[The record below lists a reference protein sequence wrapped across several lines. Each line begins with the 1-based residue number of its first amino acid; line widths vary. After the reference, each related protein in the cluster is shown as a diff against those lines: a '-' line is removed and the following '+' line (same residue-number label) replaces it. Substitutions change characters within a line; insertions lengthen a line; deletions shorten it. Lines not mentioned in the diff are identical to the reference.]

1 MGKLRDQML
10 RDMEIRNLSERTKR
24 CYLDWMRRFSA
35 HFGKSPD
42 QLGDEEIKGF
52 LHHLLREKKA
62 SQSGMNQAYSALK
75 FFYTTTLGKT
85 WNGGQ
90 ILRCKKG
97 RRLAV
102 ILSKEE
108 VRSVFAGTRNLKHLA
123 LLMTI
128 YSGGLRVSEASHLK
142 VSDIDSQRMTI
153 RVRGKGDKDRYTI
166 LGNNA
171 LAILRTYWKVY
182 RPQDWLFPSR
192 NPKEPICVSTI
203 QKVFR
208 QSILQAGIKKRATPH
223 TLRHCFATHLLE
235 SGYELYYIQR
245 LMGHSSLKTTSVYLH
260 VTCKSVQNIVSPI
273 DLLESLGELR
283 PDSKGACHA
292 STF

>member
-24 CYLDWMRRFSA
+24 CYLDWMRHYSCDYA
-35 HFGKSPD
+35 TSPD
-42 QLGDEEIKGF
+42 QLGDDEIKGF
-52 LHHLLREKKA
+52 LHYLAAEKKV
-62 SQSGMNQAYSALK
+62 SQSAMNQAYSALK
-75 FFYTTTLGKT
+75 FFYTTTLGRT

-90 ILRCKKG
+90 ILRCRMG
-97 RRLAV
+97 RRLPV

-108 VRSVFAGTRNLKHLA
+108 VRSIFVATRNLKHLA
-123 LLMTI
+123 MLMTI

-153 RVRGKGDKDRYTI
+153 RVRGKGDKDRYTL

-171 LAILRTYWKVY
+171 LEILRTYWKVY

-192 NPKEPICVSTI
+192 DPKEPICASTI

-208 QSILQAGIKKRATPH
+208 QSLLQAGIKKRATPH

-235 SGYELYYIQR
+235 SGRDLYYIQR
-245 LMGHSSLKTTSVYLH
+245 LMGHSSVKATSVYLH
-260 VTCKSVQNIVSPI
+260 VTRKDVQNIVSPI